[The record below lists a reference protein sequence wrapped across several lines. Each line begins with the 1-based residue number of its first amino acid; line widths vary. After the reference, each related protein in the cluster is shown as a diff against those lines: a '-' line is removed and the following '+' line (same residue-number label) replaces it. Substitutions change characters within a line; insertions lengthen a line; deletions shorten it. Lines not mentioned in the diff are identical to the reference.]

1 MSRERAKRVTL
12 SYLADVFPRHF
23 SQPAPKARGSDGH
36 RARRQRHA
44 NGSPRAFRFATE
56 EADPARG
63 RGRAE
68 RRAVSHPTV
77 EKRHK
82 KLAVE
87 LGFSAMDVP
96 KERGRGSRFRIV
108 DQVAV
113 WELLGRVTNALCWC
127 FSEAQDWMFAACTE
141 EQIQRYILPLMSGER
156 KECYAITESGSGSDV
171 AVETLARRAKGGYA
185 ISGEKWYVTSANT
198 PTTSSCRLGWPRAR
212 TPARTR
218 SSSSTRATPG
228 IEVLKVAA
236 LQPHVR
242 RAPPDLPLQ
251 GRLRARANRLGP
263 EVMACASRMPG
274 SGASGYDRGALLRR
288 VRAAHRGSDGL
299 REAREVGGEP
309 LAEKQMVQA
318 MLADSVTELWAAR
331 LITFEA
337 AEAHD
342 RGDDLKS
349 LHARCSIAKLYAS
362 EAANRIADRALQ
374 ILGGRGYMREN
385 AAERFYRELRVDRIW
400 EGASEVQRLI
410 IARALVKRGLGGI

>member
-1 MSRERAKRVTL
+1 MDIALDATAREWR
-12 SYLADVFPRHF
+12 D
-23 SQPAPKARGSDGH
+23 
-36 RARRQRHA
+36 
-44 NGSPRAFRFATE
+44 RAFRFATE
-56 EADPARG
+56 ELIPWEVEAELNEG
-63 RGRAE
+63 RLPPE
-68 RRAVSHPTV
+68 V

-82 KLAVE
+82 RLAVE
-87 LGFSAMDVP
+87 LGFSGMDVP
-96 KERGRGSRFRIV
+96 RSRGGRGARIL

-113 WELLGRVTNALCWC
+113 WEQLGRVTNALCWC
-127 FSEAQDWMFAACTE
+127 FSEAQGWMFEACTE
-141 EQIQRYILPLMSGER
+141 DQIQRFILPLVSGAR

-171 AVETLARRAKGGYA
+171 AVETTARRVEGGYA
-185 ISGEKWYVTSANT
+185 ITGEKWYVTSPNHADYFI
-198 PTTSSCRLGWPRAR
+198 LQAR
-212 TPARTR
+212 IADGPHVGSDSLFFIEKT
-218 SSSSTRATPG
+218 TPG
-228 IEVLKVAA
+228 IEVVRTPLFSHTFAA
-236 LQPHVR
+236 HHPTYRFADAFV
-242 RAPPDLPLQ
+242 PE
-251 GRLRARANRLGP
+251 ANRLG
-263 EVMACASRMPG
+263 EEGGGMRYSHAWFRRERLMIAARCC
-274 SGASGYDRGALLRR
+274 GA
-288 VRAAHRGSDGL
+288 AARL
-299 REAREVGGEP
+299 IEEATAFAKAREVGGEP

>member
-1 MSRERAKRVTL
+1 MDIALDAT
-12 SYLADVFPRHF
+12 
-23 SQPAPKARGSDGH
+23 ARDW
-36 RARRQRHA
+36 RD
-44 NGSPRAFRFATE
+44 RAFRFATE
-56 EADPARG
+56 ELIPREVEAELNEG
-63 RGRAE
+63 RLPPE
-68 RRAVSHPTV
+68 V

-96 KERGRGSRFRIV
+96 KSHGGLELRTV

-113 WELLGRVTNALCWC
+113 WEQLGRVTNALCWC
-127 FSEAQDWMFAACTE
+127 FSEAQVWMFEACTE
-141 EQIQRYILPLMSGER
+141 DQVRRYILPLMSGER

-171 AVETLARRAKGGYA
+171 SIETTARRASGGYA
-185 ISGEKWYVTSANT
+185 ISGEKWYVTSANLADYFILQA
-198 PTTSSCRLGWPRAR
+198 RLTDGPHAGSDSLFFVDQGM
-212 TPARTR
+212 A
-218 SSSSTRATPG
+218 G
-228 IEVLKVAA
+228 IEVL
-236 LQPHVR
+236 R
-242 RAPPDLPLQ
+242 SPPFSHTFSAHHPTYRFTDVVVPE
-251 GRLRARANRLGP
+251 ANRLGP
-263 EVMACASRMPG
+263 EGDGMRFSHAWFRRERLMIAARCCGAAARLIEEATAFASTRMI
-274 SGASGYDRGALLRR
+274 
-288 VRAAHRGSDGL
+288 
-299 REAREVGGEP
+299 GGEP

-337 AEAHD
+337 AAAHD

-385 AAERFYRELRVDRIW
+385 CAERFYRELRVDRIW

-410 IARALVKRGLGGI
+410 IARALVKRGLGGL